1 MKFVKF
7 HGFGNDYI
15 VFEAE
20 QVASVTDICD
30 FGRRVCDRHYGAGAD
45 GITVVKRSETPD
57 ADWSLVIVNPDGS
70 IADLS
75 GNGTRCTVAYLYYKK
90 LWAQPELRLATKSGV
105 KLYKLRAEESPGHY
119 WFESELGRP
128 GLSSAETPMLTA
140 TPLNRV
146 IDYPLRVAGHD
157 ARVTALAMGNPNC
170 SIFVEDFDSL
180 DWRLIGKHL
189 EVHPAF
195 PARVNVT
202 FVRVVDRDNIE
213 IRIWE
218 RGAGETFSSGT
229 CSSAAAV
236 ASIIRGHC
244 NRQVKVHTEGGAL
257 DVKWRETDDVVVL
270 NGRADIVY
278 AGEWLT
284 G

>member
-1 MKFVKF
+1 MRFIKF

-15 VFEAE
+15 VFEKTE
-20 QVASVTDICD
+20 VAAVTDICD

-45 GITVVKRSETPD
+45 GITIVAPSTTPE
-57 ADWSLVIVNPDGS
+57 ADWELEIINPDGS

-75 GNGTRCTVAYLYYKK
+75 GNGTRCTVAYLHYEG
-90 LWAQPELRLATKSGV
+90 LWTQPALRLATRSGV
-105 KLYKLRAEESPGHY
+105 KLYELRHTEARGHY
-119 WFESELGRP
+119 WFESDLGTP
-128 GLSSAETPMLTA
+128 GLSSAETPITTA
-140 TPLNRV
+140 TPLERV
-146 IDYPLRVAGHD
+146 LDYPLTVAGQEVK
-157 ARVTALAMGNPNC
+157 VTALAIGNPNC
-170 SIFVEDFDSL
+170 SIFVDDFAAL
-180 DWRLIGKHL
+180 DWRHIGKHL
-189 EVHPAF
+189 EVHTAF

-202 FVRVVDRDNIE
+202 FVRVIDRQNIE

-236 ASIIRGHC
+236 ASIIKGYTDRRV
-244 NRQVKVHTEGGAL
+244 NVHTEGGTL
-257 DVKWRETDDVVVL
+257 SINWRDDDHVIL

-278 AGEWLT
+278 EGRWLL

>member
-1 MKFVKF
+1 MHFIKF

-15 VFEAE
+15 VFEAKD
-20 QVASVTDICD
+20 VAEVADIGD
-30 FGRRVCDRHYGAGAD
+30 FGRRVCNRHYGAGAD
-45 GITVVKRSETPD
+45 GITVVQPSATPD

-75 GNGTRCTVAYLYYKK
+75 GNGTRCTVAYLYYKG

-105 KLYKLRAEESPGHY
+105 KLYRLRREEARGHY

-128 GLSSAETPMLTA
+128 GLSSRETPIVTRE
-140 TPLNRV
+140 PLERV
-146 IDYPLRVAGHD
+146 IDYPLEVVGQQV
-157 ARVTALAMGNPNC
+157 RVTALAMGNPNC
-170 SIFVEDFDSL
+170 SIFVDDFDAL
-180 DWRLIGKHL
+180 DWRHIGKNL
-189 EVHPAF
+189 EAHPAF

-236 ASIIRGHC
+236 AAILRGHC
-244 NRQVKVHTEGGAL
+244 RRRVNVHTEGGAL
-257 DVKWRETDDVVVL
+257 DVNWREADDVVVL
-270 NGRADIVY
+270 NGRADVVY
-278 AGEWLT
+278 AGEWLL
-284 G
+284 